1 MAVTRLRWQSVAIG
15 GNQWQSV
22 AIGGNYLRTR
32 VGRDESAR
40 LRFKSL
46 RGAKGANGGYAG
58 ERLREL

>member
-1 MAVTRLRWQSVAIG
+1 MAVTRLR
-15 GNQWQSV
+15 WQSV

>member
-1 MAVTRLRWQSVAIG
+1 MAIS